1 MLDLFER
8 FFLFS
13 GKVLKWCFIL
23 LGLYIAYHLVP
34 VVAALAFLAFIFG
47 GIIYWAYRLLK
58 FIYDLLKKVVLT

>member
-1 MLDLFER
+1 MIDLFER

-13 GKVLKWCFIL
+13 GKVLKWYFIL